1 MKLELE
7 TRFRNQLNVRVL
19 VEGESGDFSSG
30 GPRFLVRIKKNLRS
44 YPLLESLL
52 SITRERTGCKEWD
65 TTERPKNEQ
74 KDTSRKRCAMP
85 REANGPGGLGYRV
98 FKARSFS

>member
-19 VEGESGDFSSG
+19 VEGESGDFSSA
-30 GPRFLVRIKKNLRS
+30 GPRFLVRTKKNLRS
-44 YPLLESLL
+44 YPLQESSL

-65 TTERPKNEQ
+65 TTERPHKEQ
-74 KDTSRKRCAMP
+74 TERHLKKEVCHA
-85 REANGPGGLGYRV
+85 
-98 FKARSFS
+98 